1 MTGPRTARSH
11 RLPTCTLRTRIDALR
26 TADPPS
32 RRRPEPSPRPA
43 TAATTA
49 TATARTPPSPRLPR
63 LFAPSPPRPLAPRG
77 RSPGTRPSS
86 PSAPRT
92 AHTPPPPSS
101 SPPPYSPC
109 PSFSVNHR
117 FRPPASFQPQFSGH
131 CSGVPHARDPA
142 PSPPALGDTGARRP
156 YDPCEPVARTYDGV
170 RHCERQHWPVSLTQ
184 GTTRYHRAWIRSV
197 SSTADASCPRSGTLG
212 GVTRPEGI
220 WEGGASWE
228 F

>member
-1 MTGPRTARSH
+1 MRCAPRTPEPSSPRAVAPPRNGRNARNGHRENTPVSPSPPPLRPFAPSGPFPGTPPFLTPGPRTS
-11 RLPTCTLRTRIDALR
+11 
-26 TADPPS
+26 
-32 RRRPEPSPRPA
+32 
-43 TAATTA
+43 
-49 TATARTPPSPRLPR
+49 
-63 LFAPSPPRPLAPRG
+63 
-77 RSPGTRPSS
+77 
-86 PSAPRT
+86 
-92 AHTPPPPSS
+92 HTPPPPSS
-101 SPPPYSPC
+101 SSPPYSPC
-109 PSFSVNHR
+109 PSFSVNRR

-156 YDPCEPVARTYDGV
+156 YDPCEPVARTHNGV

-184 GTTRYHRAWIRSV
+184 GTTRYLRAWIRSV